1 MKIFPFKIPKPKEDT
16 LIFQEIKEI
25 QFYGKLHQHEEI
37 QISFI
42 ANGEGNILVGDTI
55 TSFQKGNIIVLGSNL
70 PHVFRS
76 EVNSNELS
84 HMISLFFTIDAY
96 GSNFFNLPE
105 YKKLESFFISTK
117 NGFQI
122 ENISQKTIKK

>member
-76 EVNSNELS
+76 EVNSNELY
-84 HMISLFFTIDAY
+84 L
-96 GSNFFNLPE
+96 
-105 YKKLESFFISTK
+105 SFFIAL
-117 NGFQI
+117 
-122 ENISQKTIKK
+122 